1 MGATCPHLIYKIILI
16 KNKKGDDKLI
26 ISVFGKDGAGK
37 TTIATHLAKKYSGN
51 NYFTGVISTET
62 RYGSL
67 QRVLG
72 VEVTEKQS
80 LLQAIL
86 DPNQASKCFT
96 KVNDNMYVL
105 SMADITT
112 IKDYDTATA
121 LLGNQNKQ
129 TEEQNKR
136 VEKFIDNVKDV
147 FDILIID
154 CTDRI
159 TDVLTYT
166 FLSKSDKI
174 INVIQSNLDGVAYET
189 AHLMFNDLAIF
200 QNKKINVLNK
210 HMEKIINQSTIE
222 KLLQEQI
229 HMAISYDSVF
239 IELDGKINKKLT
251 KELVAIDQIIHQD
264 NDNKEQKEKQKKGF
278 TLASFSFRK
287 KGDSN

>member
-1 MGATCPHLIYKIILI
+1 MGASCPHLVYTIILI
-16 KNKKGDDKLI
+16 KKGADKLI

-37 TTIATHLAKKYSGN
+37 TTLATHLAKYYSGN
-51 NYFTGVISTET
+51 NYFVGIISTET

-129 TEEQNKR
+129 SEEQNKR

-174 INVIQSNLDGVAYET
+174 INIIQSNLDGVAYET

-210 HMEKIINQSTIE
+210 HYEKIINQATIE
-222 KLLQEQI
+222 KLLQEKI
-229 HMAISYDSVF
+229 ALSIPYDSLF
-239 IELDGKINKKLT
+239 MEIDGKTNKKIS
-251 KELVAIDQIIHQD
+251 KELILLDKFIH
-264 NDNKEQKEKQKKGF
+264 DNKEKELTEQKKKKGF
-278 TLASFSFRK
+278 TFPKLRFK
-287 KGDSN
+287 K

>member
-37 TTIATHLAKKYSGN
+37 TTIATHLAKYYSGN

-96 KVNDNMYVL
+96 KINDNMYVL

-121 LLGNQNKQ
+121 LLGNQKNQ
-129 TEEQNKR
+129 TAEQNKR

-210 HMEKIINQSTIE
+210 HYEKIINQKTIE
-222 KLLQEQI
+222 KLLQEKI
-229 HMAISYDSVF
+229 HTSIAYDRSF
-239 IELDGKINKKLT
+239 LETDGTINKKIIKDITTL
-251 KELVAIDQIIHQD
+251 DGIIHQ
-264 NDNKEQKEKQKKGF
+264 EEIGEKKKKGF
-278 TLASFSFRK
+278 TLPSFGLKNKRK
-287 KGDSN
+287 KAE

>member
-1 MGATCPHLIYKIILI
+1 M
-16 KNKKGDDKLI
+16 I

-37 TTIATHLAKKYSGN
+37 TTIAPHLAKYYSRN

-159 TDVLTYT
+159 TDILTYT

-210 HMEKIINQSTIE
+210 HIEKIINQSTIE
-222 KLLQEQI
+222 KLLQEKI
-229 HMAISYDSVF
+229 HMAISYDGVF

-251 KELVAIDQIIHQD
+251 KELVAVDQVIHQD
-264 NDNKEQKEKQKKGF
+264 NENKEQKEKKKKGF
-278 TLASFSFRK
+278 TLASFSFKK

>member
-1 MGATCPHLIYKIILI
+1 M
-16 KNKKGDDKLI
+16 I

-37 TTIATHLAKKYSGN
+37 TTIATHLAKYYSNKNFFVGL
-51 NYFTGVISTET
+51 ISTET
-62 RYGSL
+62 RYGSI

-86 DPNQASKCFT
+86 DPQMASKCFT
-96 KVNDNMYVL
+96 KVNDNMYLL
-105 SMADITT
+105 SMSDITT
-112 IKDYDTATA
+112 IKDFDTATA
-121 LLGNQNKQ
+121 LLGSQKTQ
-129 TEEQNKR
+129 TEEQEKR
-136 VEKFIDNVKDV
+136 VERFINNVKDV

-154 CTDRI
+154 CTDRV
-159 TDVLTYT
+159 TDILTYT
-166 FLSKSDKI
+166 FLSQSDKI
-174 INVIQSNLDGVAYET
+174 VNVIQSNLDGVAYET

-222 KLLQEQI
+222 KLLQEKI

-264 NDNKEQKEKQKKGF
+264 NENKKQKEKQKKGF